1 LYVLVDELNVLRRRG
16 NLLSSFVCELS
27 LLKDQ
32 GLYRRMPLI
41 EGSQNSR
48 VVVDGKE
55 VLLLCSNNYL
65 GLANHPALKEASIKA
80 VERYGVG
87 TGASRL
93 VSGTMELHEL
103 LERKIASFKGTEG
116 ALLFNSGYAANT
128 GVIPALAQKGDILFS
143 DKLNHASI
151 VDGCLLSRARLV
163 RYPHNDMSFLR
174 RCLSEQRGDGRK
186 IIIADGV
193 FSMDGD
199 MAKLTEL
206 VAIKK
211 EFGALLMV
219 DDAHGTGV
227 LGATGRGTAEHFG
240 LSSEIDISMGTL
252 GKALGGFGAFI
263 ASSQE
268 IIEYLVNR
276 ARSFIFSTSLPPA
289 VLAAASAAFD
299 IVDSREGD
307 DLRQRLKA
315 NTAYLRNSLCEAG
328 FDTLGSETQ
337 IIPVFVGDAQETME
351 LSRALLEEGVFVQ
364 GIRPPT
370 VPVGSSRLR
379 CTLMATHTMSELQ
392 SVVTAVCRAREK
404 VELTGRVPGFDRDF
418 LAPDKDV

>member
-1 LYVLVDELNVLRRRG
+1 LTIFRFFSEEQRFVVSTFARELAM
-16 NLLSSFVCELS
+16 
-27 LLKDQ
+27 LKEQ
-32 GLYRRMPLI
+32 GLYRRMPRI
-41 EGSQNSR
+41 EGSQNAR

-65 GLANHPALKEASIKA
+65 GLADHPSLKEAAIRA
-80 VERYGVG
+80 VEKYGVG
-87 TGASRL
+87 SGASRL

-103 LERKIASFKGTEG
+103 LERQIASFKGTER

-128 GVIPALAQKGDILFS
+128 GVIPALAQKGDVLYS

-151 VDGCLLSRARLV
+151 VDGCLLSRAHLV
-163 RYPHNDMSFLR
+163 RYPHNDMASLR
-174 RCLSEQRGDGRK
+174 RRLAEHRGEGRR

-199 MAKLTEL
+199 MANLPEL

-211 EFGALLMV
+211 EYGALLMV

-227 LGATGRGTAEHFG
+227 LGPNGRGTAEHFG

-263 ASSQE
+263 ASSCE

-299 IVDSREGD
+299 IVASGEGA
-307 DLRQRLKA
+307 DLRQRLA
-315 NTAYLRNSLCEAG
+315 ENTAYLRNSLCEAG
-328 FDTLGSETQ
+328 FDIMGSETQ
-337 IIPVFVGDAQETME
+337 ILPIFVGDTQRTLEF
-351 LSRALLEEGVFVQ
+351 SRALLDEGVFVQ

-379 CTLMATHTMSELQ
+379 CTLMATHEEENLQ
-392 SVVTAVCRAREK
+392 GVVHALCRARDK
-404 VELTGRVPGFDRDF
+404 VGSGVHCGL
-418 LAPDKDV
+418 

>member
-1 LYVLVDELNVLRRRG
+1 VVSTFARELAM
-16 NLLSSFVCELS
+16 
-27 LLKDQ
+27 LKEQ
-32 GLYRRMPLI
+32 GLYRRMPRI
-41 EGSQNSR
+41 EGSQNAR

-65 GLANHPALKEASIKA
+65 GLADHPSLKEAAIRA
-80 VERYGVG
+80 VEKYGVG
-87 TGASRL
+87 SGASRL

-103 LERKIASFKGTEG
+103 LERQIASFKGTER

-128 GVIPALAQKGDILFS
+128 GVIPALAQKGDVLYS

-151 VDGCLLSRARLV
+151 VDGCLLSRGHLV
-163 RYPHNDMSFLR
+163 RYPHNDMASLR
-174 RCLSEQRGDGRK
+174 RRLAEHRGEGRR

-199 MAKLTEL
+199 MANLPEL

-211 EFGALLMV
+211 EYGALLMV

-227 LGATGRGTAEHFG
+227 LGPNGRGTAEHFG

-263 ASSQE
+263 ASSGE

-299 IVDSREGD
+299 IVASGEGA
-307 DLRQRLKA
+307 DLRQRLA
-315 NTAYLRNSLCEAG
+315 ENTAYLRNSLCEAG
-328 FDTLGSETQ
+328 FDIMGSETQ
-337 IIPVFVGDAQETME
+337 ILPIFVGDTQKTLEF
-351 LSRALLEEGVFVQ
+351 SRALLDEGVFVQ

-379 CTLMATHTMSELQ
+379 CTLMATHEEENLQ
-392 SVVTAVCRAREK
+392 GVVHALCRARDK
-404 VELTGRVPGFDRDF
+404 VGSGVHCGL
-418 LAPDKDV
+418 